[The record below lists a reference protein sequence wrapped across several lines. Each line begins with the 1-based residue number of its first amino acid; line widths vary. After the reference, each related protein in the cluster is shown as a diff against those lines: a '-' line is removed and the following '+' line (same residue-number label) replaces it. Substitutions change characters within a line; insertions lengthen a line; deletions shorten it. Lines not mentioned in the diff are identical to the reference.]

1 MKTFSITDTGIL
13 RTMNQDYF
21 FASDSPVGNLPNLFI
36 VSDGMGGHKAGEY
49 ASRYTVERVVASST
63 RNNSKNPI
71 KILREAI
78 EKANEILVMEAGA
91 DESKQGMGTTIVAAT
106 ISDGKMYVANVG
118 DSRLYVIGDSIKQIT
133 KDHSYVAEMVR
144 RGEVDPKD
152 ARRHPDKNI
161 ITRAVGAFETIQAD
175 FFEVDLNES
184 ETVLL
189 CSDGLTNMVTDDELY
204 RVIRETSELSEA
216 GKKLVEEAN
225 KNGGSDNIT
234 IVMIRPDSDEVK
246 KC

>member
-1 MKTFSITDTGIL
+1 
-13 RTMNQDYF
+13 
-21 FASDSPVGNLPNLFI
+21 
-36 VSDGMGGHKAGEY
+36 
-49 ASRYTVERVVASST
+49 
-63 RNNSKNPI
+63 
-71 KILREAI
+71 
-78 EKANEILVMEAGA
+78 MEAGA

>member
-13 RTMNQDYF
+13 RTMNQDYCF
-21 FASDSPVGNLPNLFI
+21 TSDSPVGNLPNLFI

-49 ASRYTVERVVASST
+49 ASRYTVERVVASSA
-63 RNNSKNPI
+63 RNNAKNPI
-71 KILREAI
+71 RILREAI

-106 ISDGKMYVANVG
+106 ISDGKMCVANVG

-144 RGEVDPKD
+144 RGEVDEKD
-152 ARRHPDKNI
+152 ARLHPDKNI
-161 ITRAVGAFETIQAD
+161 ITRAVGASETVQAD

-189 CSDGLTNMVTDDELY
+189 CSDGLSNMVTDDEIC
-204 RVIRETSELSEA
+204 RIIQETSELSEA

-234 IVMIRPDSDEVK
+234 IVMMRPDSDEVK

>member
-71 KILREAI
+71 KILCEAI